1 MSFKIGG
8 CKFLHLPVGNT
19 AGPANTS
26 NPFVSEPTRRPTV
39 SGILDHKGFVTV
51 RRDAGLISYAVNCL
65 DPVQQPF
72 TRRPEFYFFNE
83 SKQFN
88 PFAIEA
94 FSRLFSWFF
103 LCHDVNPNP
112 AAPEMKIED

>member
-1 MSFKIGG
+1 
-8 CKFLHLPVGNT
+8 
-19 AGPANTS
+19 
-26 NPFVSEPTRRPTV
+26 
-39 SGILDHKGFVTV
+39 V
-51 RRDAGLISYAVNCL
+51 RRDPGLISHAVNCL

-72 TRRPEFYFFNE
+72 TRRPEFYFFNQ

-88 PFAIEA
+88 PFAVEA

-103 LCHDVNPNP
+103 LCHDVNSNP